1 MLIIVFTGDDQ
12 GKANAAFSIAKRSS
26 HHLRCGKNT
35 LTHSVLYDIVIANH
49 SAHRSFCLLL
59 LHKNVLSINK
69 AIIFLRRLVMTAKGL
84 LMFVLAAVLL
94 VGVLSNPVHAQ
105 MIGTVKDVETSVGS
119 SGKIDWTTSVIT
131 AVGIGAPPANPA
143 NPAQARAMAERA
155 AQVVAYRNLLESV
168 KGVRVDSQTT
178 VENFM
183 VTSDVIRTQVSGFV
197 QGAMIMDKKYMSDG
211 SVEVTVGMKLTGA
224 LADQL
229 LPKTPPAAPMAV
241 APSASGQAFTGLIVD
256 ARGLGVRP
264 AMAPKVLNEDG
275 KEVYGSAWINRDW
288 AVREG
293 MVGYLKDQGQAQ
305 QNPRVTDKP
314 LMVKAIKT
322 TGDAR
327 VDVVISNADAAM
339 LQGAAQ
345 NLSFLEKCR
354 VIILVD

>member
-1 MLIIVFTGDDQ
+1 MRS
-12 GKANAAFSIAKRSS
+12 GK
-26 HHLRCGKNT
+26 
-35 LTHSVLYDIVIANH
+35 
-49 SAHRSFCLLL
+49 LLL
-59 LHKNVLSINK
+59 SVVMAVFVI
-69 AIIFLRRLVMTAKGL
+69 LVMAGSS
-84 LMFVLAAVLL
+84 FAQL
-94 VGVLSNPVHAQ
+94 VGS
-105 MIGTVKDVETSVGS
+105 ISDVETSVGS
-119 SGKIDWTTSVIT
+119 SGKVDWSTGVIT
-131 AVGIGAPPANPA
+131 AVGIGAPPASPA

-197 QGAMIMDKKYMSDG
+197 QGATIMDKKYMSDG

-229 LPKTPPAAPMAV
+229 LPKTAPAAPVAV
-241 APSASGQAFTGLIVD
+241 APGTTGQTFTGLIVD

-264 AMAPKVLNEDG
+264 AMAPKVLNEEG

-293 MVGYLKDQGQAQ
+293 MVGYLKDPAQAQ

-314 LMVKAIKT
+314 LVVKAIKT
-322 TGDAR
+322 TGDGR
-327 VDVVISNADAAM
+327 VDVVISNADAAT
-339 LQGAAQ
+339 LQSASQ
-345 NLSFLEKCR
+345 NMSFLEKCR

>member
-1 MLIIVFTGDDQ
+1 MRSGKMLLFV
-12 GKANAAFSIAKRSS
+12 ACAAIM
-26 HHLRCGKNT
+26 
-35 LTHSVLYDIVIANH
+35 V
-49 SAHRSFCLLL
+49 
-59 LHKNVLSINK
+59 
-69 AIIFLRRLVMTAKGL
+69 
-84 LMFVLAAVLL
+84 VLAGGVASAQLL
-94 VGVLSNPVHAQ
+94 GSVR
-105 MIGTVKDVETSVGS
+105 DVETPVGS
-119 SGKIDWTTSVIT
+119 SGKIDWTTGVIT

-143 NPAQARAMAERA
+143 NPAQARAMSERA

-197 QGAMIMDKKYMSDG
+197 QGAMLMDKKYMSDG

-229 LPKTPPAAPMAV
+229 LPKTPPAA
-241 APSASGQAFTGLIVD
+241 APTITPGAGGQAFTGLIVD
-256 ARGLGVRP
+256 ARGLGVKP

-293 MVGYLKDQGQAQ
+293 MVGYLKDPGQAQ

-314 LMVKAIKT
+314 LVVKAVKT